1 VRSARRECLGGTK
14 APRCLATTDTFDML
28 TPAEIVDRFVEAR
41 FVAAR
46 VVDFG

>member
-1 VRSARRECLGGTK
+1 MS
-14 APRCLATTDTFDML
+14 

-46 VVDFG
+46 VVAARVVDFG

>member
-1 VRSARRECLGGTK
+1 MS
-14 APRCLATTDTFDML
+14 

-46 VVDFG
+46 VVDFS